1 MNIKEGIMGNS
12 NMENK
17 KLGKTK
23 RNSSTIFITNIKS
36 WSTTWKITN
45 WPTPDK
51 DASQTSSDNK
61 ESI

>member
-1 MNIKEGIMGNS
+1 MGNS

-23 RNSSTIFITNIKS
+23 RNGSTICITNIKS
-36 WSTTWKITN
+36 WSTTWKMIN